1 VVLVSSCRQW
11 LHLIAF
17 AVCGQALEVNAI
29 PSDAGQHSC
38 SMMLSKCVQERV
50 VTLVAGWLLDTNNPA
65 KMGHGASQEYKANL
79 EQNLS
84 DAVARI
90 PKLTTGT
97 VALPLACHAV
107 NRTCLTATQV

>member
-1 VVLVSSCRQW
+1 
-11 LHLIAF
+11 
-17 AVCGQALEVNAI
+17 
-29 PSDAGQHSC
+29 
-38 SMMLSKCVQERV
+38 MMLLQFLQERL

-97 VALPLACHAV
+97 VALPLPCHAV
-107 NRTCLTATQV
+107 SGKGMTTRQMQRPG

>member
-1 VVLVSSCRQW
+1 
-11 LHLIAF
+11 
-17 AVCGQALEVNAI
+17 
-29 PSDAGQHSC
+29 
-38 SMMLSKCVQERV
+38 MQERL

-65 KMGHGASQEYKANL
+65 KMGHGASQEYTANL

-97 VALPLACHAV
+97 VAIPHACHTF
-107 NRTCLTATQV
+107 NRMRLIARKM